1 VESLTEALL
10 FNPSGGAA
18 AVLAPSSLTLAYDQS
33 FLSQPLVAEILA
45 HPQSRLGEV
54 HLAARRQVALDT
66 PGKRDVMMTF
76 MLFGD
81 PALRLSAP
89 AQ

>member
-1 VESLTEALL
+1 VT
-10 FNPSGGAA
+10 
-18 AVLAPSSLTLAYDQS
+18 
-33 FLSQPLVAEILA
+33 EILA
-45 HPQSRLGEV
+45 HPESRLGEV
-54 HLAARRQVALDT
+54 HLAARRQVAPDT